1 MQRINMTH
9 PGGVDVLYI
18 EDAALPA
25 PEAGELLIKTAYA
38 GVNRPD
44 IMQREGVYPMPAGV
58 TPIMGLEFSGEVV
71 ALGAGVSGIAVGDSV
86 CALTDDGAYAE
97 YYVVKASQTLPL
109 RAGYSLQEA
118 AMLPETA
125 FTFMEEQ
132 MTRDLE
138 QLDGYFKARGQ
149 TLVTGIPAGDL
160 KKQLFYNAIITLGD
174 GNGRYYKH
182 HLLPFGE
189 YVPLRS
195 WLTDFEK

>member
-58 TPIMGLEFSGEVV
+58 TPIMGLELSGEVV
-71 ALGAGVSGIAVGDSV
+71 ALGAGVSGIAVGDPV
-86 CALTDDGAYAE
+86 CALTDGGAYAE
-97 YYVVKASQTLPL
+97 YCVVKASQPLPL
-109 RAGYSLQEA
+109 PAGYSLQEA

-125 FTFMEEQ
+125 FTVWANLFMHGQ
-132 MTRDLE
+132 MRTGETL
-138 QLDGYFKARGQ
+138 LVHGGTSGIGLTALAIARA
-149 TLVTGIPAGDL
+149 LGIPGTIAACDDTS
-160 KKQLFYNAIITLGD
+160 K
-174 GNGRYYKH
+174 
-182 HLLPFGE
+182 P
-189 YVPLRS
+189 
-195 WLTDFEK
+195 